1 MPQDIDILD
10 PVPAPLTQ
18 DMSARTKA
26 AIVVRF
32 LMQEGAEID
41 LASLPTS
48 LQADLTREIADLR
61 LIDRATL
68 AEVIEEFAHEL
79 DSIGL
84 TAQGGLGSALRLLE
98 GKITNDTARR
108 LPQDAGVRLFEDPWG
123 RIKQLDEKE
132 LLKLLDAETTEIAAV
147 VLSKLDV
154 TKAATLLGEMPG
166 PRAQISFA
174 ISQTAG
180 VTPQAVDRIGQSLM
194 AQLDNKPERAFA
206 TLPEDRIAAI
216 LTAASDDLRDEVMNG
231 LRETDPELAERVLA
245 GVFTFVDIPTRI
257 AAVDVATAVKTVA
270 QTDMVI
276 ALCYAN
282 GNGMEEF
289 SEFILG
295 GLSRRMAETIREEI
309 EERGAVKTKEGEA
322 AVTALVSV
330 YRDRFQQVKSV
341 LLIWTTINPVTPH
354 QQSVPAPAPEQKPPI
369 WPHQPQVS
377 SGGPVHLTTVQSV

>member
-1 MPQDIDILD
+1 MFD
-10 PVPAPLTQ
+10 
-18 DMSARTKA
+18 
-26 AIVVRF
+26 
-32 LMQEGAEID
+32 
-41 LASLPTS
+41 
-48 LQADLTREIADLR
+48 
-61 LIDRATL
+61 
-68 AEVIEEFAHEL
+68 
-79 DSIGL
+79 
-84 TAQGGLGSALRLLE
+84 
-98 GKITNDTARR
+98 
-108 LPQDAGVRLFEDPWG
+108 DPWG

-154 TKAATLLGEMPG
+154 IKAAALLGDMPG
-166 PRAQISFA
+166 PCARKISFV

-216 LTAASDDLRDEVMNG
+216 LTPASYDLRDEVMNG
-231 LRETDPELAERVLA
+231 LRKTDPELAERVLA

-270 QTDMVI
+270 HTDMVI
-276 ALCYAN
+276 ALCYGN
-282 GNGMEEF
+282 GNGMEEV

-322 AVTALVSV
+322 AVTALVSGIQGQILAGEISFV
-330 YRDRFQQVKSV
+330 D
-341 LLIWTTINPVTPH
+341 LDDD
-354 QQSVPAPAPEQKPPI
+354 
-369 WPHQPQVS
+369 
-377 SGGPVHLTTVQSV
+377 

>member
-41 LASLPTS
+41 LAALPTS

-84 TAQGGLGSALRLLE
+84 TAKGGLGSALRLLE

-108 LPQDAGVRLFEDPWG
+108 LRQDAGVRLFEDLWG

-154 TKAATLLGEMPG
+154 TAAALLGEMPG
-166 PRAQISFA
+166 PRARKISFA

-257 AAVDVATAVKTVA
+257 AAVDIATAVKTVA

-282 GNGMEEF
+282 GNGMEEV

-322 AVTALVSV
+322 AVNALVSGI
-330 YRDRFQQVKSV
+330 QGQISV
-341 LLIWTTINPVTPH
+341 GEISFVDLDDD
-354 QQSVPAPAPEQKPPI
+354 
-369 WPHQPQVS
+369 
-377 SGGPVHLTTVQSV
+377 

>member
-41 LASLPTS
+41 LAALPTS

-84 TAQGGLGSALRLLE
+84 TAQRGLGSALRLLE

-108 LPQDAGVRLFEDPWG
+108 LRQDAGVRLFDDPWG

-154 TKAATLLGEMPG
+154 IKAAALLGDMPG
-166 PRAQISFA
+166 LCARKISFA

-180 VTPQAVDRIGQSLM
+180 VTPQAV
-194 AQLDNKPERAFA
+194 
-206 TLPEDRIAAI
+206 DRIAAI

-231 LRETDPELAERVLA
+231 LREIDPELAKRVLA

-276 ALCYAN
+276 ALCYVN
-282 GNGMEEF
+282 GNGMEEV

-322 AVTALVSV
+322 AVTALVSGIQGQISAGEISFV
-330 YRDRFQQVKSV
+330 D
-341 LLIWTTINPVTPH
+341 LDDD
-354 QQSVPAPAPEQKPPI
+354 
-369 WPHQPQVS
+369 
-377 SGGPVHLTTVQSV
+377 

>member
-10 PVPAPLTQ
+10 PVLARLTQ
-18 DMSARTKA
+18 HMSARTKA

-32 LMQEGAEID
+32 KMQEGAEID

-61 LIDRATL
+61 LIDHATL

-98 GKITNDTARR
+98 RKITNDTARR
-108 LPQDAGVRLFEDPWG
+108 LRQDAGVRLFEDPWG
-123 RIKQLDEKE
+123 RFKQLDEKE
-132 LLKLLDAETTEIAAV
+132 LLKLLGAETTEIAAM

-166 PRAQISFA
+166 PRTLKFSFA

-180 VTPQAVDRIGQSLM
+180 VTPQVVDRIGQSLM
-194 AQLDNKPERAFA
+194 AQLDNKPERPFA

-245 GVFTFVDIPTRI
+245 GVFTFVDNPTRI
-257 AAVDVATAVKTVA
+257 SAVDVATVVKTVA
-270 QTDMVI
+270 KTDMVI

-282 GNGMEEF
+282 GSGMEEV
-289 SEFILG
+289 SEIILG
-295 GLSRRMAETIREEI
+295 VLS
-309 EERGAVKTKEGEA
+309 
-322 AVTALVSV
+322 
-330 YRDRFQQVKSV
+330 
-341 LLIWTTINPVTPH
+341 
-354 QQSVPAPAPEQKPPI
+354 
-369 WPHQPQVS
+369 
-377 SGGPVHLTTVQSV
+377 

>member
-1 MPQDIDILD
+1 M
-10 PVPAPLTQ
+10 
-18 DMSARTKA
+18 
-26 AIVVRF
+26 
-32 LMQEGAEID
+32 
-41 LASLPTS
+41 
-48 LQADLTREIADLR
+48 
-61 LIDRATL
+61 
-68 AEVIEEFAHEL
+68 

-108 LPQDAGVRLFEDPWG
+108 LRQDAGVRLFEDPWC

-154 TKAATLLGEMPG
+154 TKAAALLGGMPG
-166 PRAQISFA
+166 PRARKINFA
-174 ISQTAG
+174 TSQTAG

-231 LRETDPELAERVLA
+231 LSETDPDLAERVLA

-282 GNGMEEF
+282 GNGMEQV

-295 GLSRRMAETIREEI
+295 GLSRCMTETIREEI
-309 EERGAVKTKEGEA
+309 EERGAVKPKR
-322 AVTALVSV
+322 VKRPRPHLSPLF
-330 YRDRFQQVKSV
+330 RDRFQQARSV
-341 LLIWTTINPVTPH
+341 LLIWTTINPEGPH
-354 QQSVPAPAPEQKPPI
+354 QQLAPAPAPEQKPPI

>member
-41 LASLPTS
+41 LAALPTS

-84 TAQGGLGSALRLLE
+84 IAQGGLGSALRLLE

-108 LPQDAGVRLFEDPWG
+108 LRQDAGVRLFEDLWG

-154 TKAATLLGEMPG
+154 TAAALLGEMPG
-166 PRAQISFA
+166 PRARKISFA

-257 AAVDVATAVKTVA
+257 AAVDIATAVKTVA

-282 GNGMEEF
+282 GNGMEEV

-322 AVTALVSV
+322 AVNALVSGI
-330 YRDRFQQVKSV
+330 QGQISV
-341 LLIWTTINPVTPH
+341 GEISFVDLDDD
-354 QQSVPAPAPEQKPPI
+354 
-369 WPHQPQVS
+369 
-377 SGGPVHLTTVQSV
+377 

>member
-41 LASLPTS
+41 LAALPTS
-48 LQADLTREIADLR
+48 LQADLTREIANLR

-108 LPQDAGVRLFEDPWG
+108 LRQDAGVRLFEDPWG

-154 TKAATLLGEMPG
+154 TKAAALLGEMPG
-166 PRAQISFA
+166 PRARKISFA

-180 VTPQAVDRIGQSLM
+180 VTPQAV
-194 AQLDNKPERAFA
+194 
-206 TLPEDRIAAI
+206 DRIAAI

-245 GVFTFVDIPTRI
+245 GVFTFVEIPIHI
-257 AAVDVATAVKTVA
+257 APVDVAMAVKTVA

-282 GNGMEEF
+282 GNGMDEV

-322 AVTALVSV
+322 AVTAFVS
-330 YRDRFQQVKSV
+330 
-341 LLIWTTINPVTPH
+341 
-354 QQSVPAPAPEQKPPI
+354 
-369 WPHQPQVS
+369 
-377 SGGPVHLTTVQSV
+377 GVQGQISAGEISFVDLDDD

>member
-10 PVPAPLTQ
+10 PVPARSTQ

-41 LASLPTS
+41 LASRPTS

-84 TAQGGLGSALRLLE
+84 TAQGVLESALRLHE
-98 GKITNDTARR
+98 GIITNDTARR
-108 LPQDAGVRLFEDPWG
+108 LRQDAAVQLFEDPCG
-123 RIKQLDEKE
+123 HIKQLDKKE

-154 TKAATLLGEMPG
+154 RKTAALLGEMPG
-166 PRAQISFA
+166 PRARKISFA
-174 ISQTAG
+174 IPQTAG
-180 VTPQAVDRIGQSLM
+180 VTPHAVDRIGQSLM
-194 AQLDNKPERAFA
+194 AQLDNKPERAFN

-216 LTAASDDLRDEVMNG
+216 LTAASDDLRDEVMSG
-231 LRETDPELAERVLA
+231 LRKTDPELAERVLA

-270 QTDMVI
+270 QTDIVI

-282 GNGMEEF
+282 GNGMEEV

-309 EERGAVKTKEGEA
+309 EERGSVKTKEGEA
-322 AVTALVSV
+322 DVTALVSGIQGQISAGEISFV
-330 YRDRFQQVKSV
+330 D
-341 LLIWTTINPVTPH
+341 LNDD
-354 QQSVPAPAPEQKPPI
+354 
-369 WPHQPQVS
+369 
-377 SGGPVHLTTVQSV
+377 

>member
-41 LASLPTS
+41 LAALPTS
-48 LQADLTREIADLR
+48 LQAVLTREIADLR

-68 AEVIEEFAHEL
+68 AKVIEEFAHEL

-108 LPQDAGVRLFEDPWG
+108 LRQDAGERLFDDPWG

-154 TKAATLLGEMPG
+154 TKVAALLARIKSKSRRQGGLNQGRKAGFDVCAIPLRNVQG
-166 PRAQISFA
+166 GTKDDQRILAPRRPLIPS
-174 ISQTAG
+174 TKELKPRG
-180 VTPQAVDRIGQSLM
+180 
-194 AQLDNKPERAFA
+194 PER
-206 TLPEDRIAAI
+206 
-216 LTAASDDLRDEVMNG
+216 
-231 LRETDPELAERVLA
+231 
-245 GVFTFVDIPTRI
+245 
-257 AAVDVATAVKTVA
+257 
-270 QTDMVI
+270 
-276 ALCYAN
+276 C
-282 GNGMEEF
+282 
-289 SEFILG
+289 
-295 GLSRRMAETIREEI
+295 
-309 EERGAVKTKEGEA
+309 
-322 AVTALVSV
+322 
-330 YRDRFQQVKSV
+330 
-341 LLIWTTINPVTPH
+341 
-354 QQSVPAPAPEQKPPI
+354 
-369 WPHQPQVS
+369 
-377 SGGPVHLTTVQSV
+377 